1 MIKFKVMENS
11 KIRTALLCFYLLF
24 PIFALANN
32 TADAITM
39 VSYEQGWL
47 DSRGTLALKNNTNEE
62 IHNVSFQITYLDMS
76 GNPLDYEE
84 FTKSISIAP
93 GMTKKIDIP
102 AYEHDRNYH
111 YYKSE
116 NMPGGS
122 PSFKIKFNLKGYNR
136 DLQETDAD
144 DYGIYDNDDDESY
157 YSSNKSDSIY
167 IIIAISVVLFV
178 IGLSVGLYVLVAVMA
193 KSRNRSVVLWVLLSI
208 IASPLL
214 IIIILLVVGED
225 NKHIDDYDMP

>member
-1 MIKFKVMENS
+1 MKQK
-11 KIRTALLCFYLLF
+11 
-24 PIFALANN
+24 IFATLFSLLVTISAYAANSN
-32 TADAITM
+32 DITM

-84 FTKSISIAP
+84 FTKHISIAP

-116 NMPGGS
+116 NMPSGS
-122 PSFKIKFNLKGYNR
+122 PAFKIKFELKDYNAELEEI
-136 DLQETDAD
+136 DDAD
-144 DYGIYDNDDDESY
+144 DYSIYDNDDDSR
-157 YSSNKSDSIY
+157 YSLSKNDSLY
-167 IIIAISVVLFV
+167 MIIGIVVVLFV

-214 IIIILLVVGED
+214 IIIILLVVGDD
-225 NKHIDDYDMP
+225 NKHIDNYDMP

>member
-1 MIKFKVMENS
+1 MKQIFLATLLSTLVTISAFAVNS
-11 KIRTALLCFYLLF
+11 
-24 PIFALANN
+24 N
-32 TADAITM
+32 DITM

-84 FTKSISIAP
+84 YTKHVSIAP
-93 GMTKKIDIP
+93 GMTRKVDIP

-122 PSFKIKFNLKGYNR
+122 PSFKIRFELKNYNS
-136 DLQETDAD
+136 DLQEADDAD
-144 DYGIYDNDDDESY
+144 DYSIYNNGDDSH
-157 YSSNKSDSIY
+157 YSSSKYDSLY
-167 IIIAISVVLFV
+167 MIIAIVAVLFI

-193 KSRNRSVVLWVLLSI
+193 KNRNRSVVLWILLSI
-208 IASPLL
+208 VASPLL
-214 IIIILLVVGED
+214 IIIILLVVGDD
-225 NKHIDDYDMP
+225 NKHIDNYDMP

>member
-1 MIKFKVMENS
+1 MIKFKVMANS
-11 KIRTALLCFYLLF
+11 KIRTALLCFYLFF

-93 GMTKKIDIP
+93 GMTRKIDIP
-102 AYEHDRNYH
+102 AYEHNRNYH
-111 YYKSE
+111 YYKTKDE
-116 NMPGGS
+116 FGHPA
-122 PSFKIKFNLKGYNR
+122 FKIKFTLKDYNSE
-136 DLQETDAD
+136 LQEADDAD
-144 DYGIYDNDDDESY
+144 DYGIYDNDDDSR
-157 YSSNKSDSIY
+157 YSSSKNDSLY
-167 IIIAISVVLFV
+167 MIIAIVAVLFV
-178 IGLSVGLYVLVAVMA
+178 IGISVGLYVLVAVMA
-193 KSRNRSVVLWVLLSI
+193 KNRNRSVILWVLLSI
-208 IASPLL
+208 VASPLL
-214 IIIILLVVGED
+214 IIIILLVVGDD
-225 NKHIDDYDMP
+225 NKRIDSDMP

>member
-11 KIRTALLCFYLLF
+11 KIRTALLCFYLFF

-93 GMTKKIDIP
+93 GMTRKIDIP
-102 AYEHDRNYH
+102 AYEHNRNYH
-111 YYKSE
+111 YYKTKDE
-116 NMPGGS
+116 FGHPA
-122 PSFKIKFNLKGYNR
+122 FKIKFTLKDYNSE
-136 DLQETDAD
+136 LQEADDAD
-144 DYGIYDNDDDESY
+144 DYGIYDNDDDSR
-157 YSSNKSDSIY
+157 YSSSKNDSLY
-167 IIIAISVVLFV
+167 MIIAIVAVLFV
-178 IGLSVGLYVLVAVMA
+178 IGISVGLYVLVAVMA
-193 KSRNRSVVLWVLLSI
+193 KNRNRSVILWVLLSI
-208 IASPLL
+208 VASPLL
-214 IIIILLVVGED
+214 IIIILLVVGDD
-225 NKHIDDYDMP
+225 NKRIDSDMP

>member
-11 KIRTALLCFYLLF
+11 KIRTALLCFYLFF

-93 GMTKKIDIP
+93 GMTRKIDIP
-102 AYEHDRNYH
+102 AYEHNRNYH
-111 YYKSE
+111 YYKTKDE
-116 NMPGGS
+116 FGHPA
-122 PSFKIKFNLKGYNR
+122 FKIKFTLKDYNSE
-136 DLQETDAD
+136 LQEADDAD
-144 DYGIYDNDDDESY
+144 DYGIYDNDDDSR
-157 YSSNKSDSIY
+157 YSSS
-167 IIIAISVVLFV
+167 
-178 IGLSVGLYVLVAVMA
+178 
-193 KSRNRSVVLWVLLSI
+193 
-208 IASPLL
+208 
-214 IIIILLVVGED
+214 
-225 NKHIDDYDMP
+225 

>member
-1 MIKFKVMENS
+1 MKQK
-11 KIRTALLCFYLLF
+11 
-24 PIFALANN
+24 IFATLFSLLVTISSYALNSN
-32 TADAITM
+32 DITM

-47 DSRGTLALKNNTNEE
+47 DSRGTLALKNNTSEE

-84 FTKSISIAP
+84 FTKQISIAP

-116 NMPGGS
+116 NMPSGS
-122 PSFKIKFNLKGYNR
+122 PAFKIKFELKDYNAELEEI
-136 DLQETDAD
+136 DDAD
-144 DYGIYDNDDDESY
+144 DYSIYDNDDDSR
-157 YSSNKSDSIY
+157 YSLSKNDSLY
-167 IIIAISVVLFV
+167 MIIGIVVVLFV

-208 IASPLL
+208 VASPLL
-214 IIIILLVVGED
+214 IIIILLVVGDD
-225 NKHIDDYDMP
+225 NKHIDNFDMP